1 MAIREGKWK
10 LVMSGK
16 KAELFDLPNDLGE
29 SRNLIKEH
37 PKTVEKLRE
46 QSAIYWQ
53 KVSSSK

>member
-1 MAIREGKWK
+1 MN
-10 LVMSGK
+10 GK

-29 SRNLIKEH
+29 SRNLMEEH

-53 KVSSSK
+53 SVSESK